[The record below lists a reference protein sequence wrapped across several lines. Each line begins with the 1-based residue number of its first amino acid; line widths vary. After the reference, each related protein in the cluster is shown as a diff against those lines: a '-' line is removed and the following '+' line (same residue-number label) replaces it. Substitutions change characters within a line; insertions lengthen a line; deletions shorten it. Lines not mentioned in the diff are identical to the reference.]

1 MNRMRRGLTI
11 IEIVIAVALIA
22 ILAGLGF
29 LALNPA
35 GQLASARNSQR
46 SFHLNGLMNG
56 IRQNMADTSGGSF
69 TCPSGG
75 SLPTS
80 TAKKIATGAG
90 NYDIATCLVPT
101 YLPNIPFDPSAS
113 GAHYSSN
120 SDYDTGYTILRNATT
135 GQVTLNAPAAE
146 LGKVISITR

>member
-1 MNRMRRGLTI
+1 MNNMRRGLTL

-22 ILAGLGF
+22 IVAGLGF
-29 LALNPA
+29 LAMNPV

-56 IRQNMADTSGGSF
+56 IRQNMADTSGGGF
-69 TCPSGG
+69 TCESG

-90 NYDIATCLVPT
+90 DYDIAPCLVPT
-101 YLPNIPFDPSAS
+101 YLPTIPFDPSAT
-113 GAHYSSN
+113 GAHYTSN
-120 SDYDTGYTILRNATT
+120 DDYDTGYTIIRNATT

-146 LGKVISITR
+146 MGKIISVTR